1 MLIQKRILVI
11 DDEPEFVDMV
21 KMRLEAN
28 DYLVLS
34 AGDGIEGL
42 RKAQEE
48 EGIDLILL
56 DVMMPGKDGFA
67 VLSELK
73 RDRRTRR
80 IPVVMLTA
88 KGESRAIFESQN
100 RGAVDYIIKPF
111 ESQDLLDV
119 LKRHA

>member
-1 MLIQKRILVI
+1 MQKKILMI

-28 DYLVLS
+28 DYIVLS

-73 RDRRTRR
+73 NDRRTRR

-88 KGESRAIFESQN
+88 KGESRAIFESQD
-100 RGAVDYIIKPF
+100 RGAVDHVIKPF

-119 LKRHA
+119 VKQHA